1 MIAYFARHP
10 TAANLLML
18 AIIVLGLSALPQL
31 KRETFP
37 EIAPSQIQVSVPY
50 PGANPEESELA
61 LCVPLEEAMDGLSD
75 IEQITCEARESM
87 AKMIV
92 EIQEGGDITRLMSDV
107 KTEVDA
113 IDTFPDKAESPVIK
127 ELGRTE
133 SLITLAISADL
144 PAAELKDYAE
154 SVKRKLQRLPD
165 ISLVEIHG
173 FSDRQL
179 RVELSLALLRQ
190 YGLSINDVVS
200 HIERQNIKLPAGNL
214 ETQGKTLQIRF
225 DQQGVTAKELGE
237 LVIASTQS
245 GGQLKLKDLGKVTER
260 FELDEA
266 KVEFNGKPAALLK
279 IKKTKAQDALDLVE
293 QVYKFVEL
301 ERQLIPAG
309 IEMALTSDQAK
320 IVSDRLAMLTTNSW
334 QGFLLVFAVMWLFFT
349 WRYSFWV
356 SMGLPISFLGA
367 FWLMTVLGVSI
378 NMISMVGMLMAIGIL
393 MDDAIVIAESI
404 ASHVERGEGVE
415 EGVIKGVKQVAP
427 GVLSS
432 FLTTASVFVGLAF
445 IAGDIGQI
453 MKVFPQ
459 MLLAVL
465 VVSLV
470 EAFLILPNHLLHSLH
485 KKQDTP
491 ASGFKARFNQ
501 RFERF
506 RTEVLVDW
514 VERAVTYRY
523 AAVGGVLALF
533 FLSIS
538 LMAGGFLKFK
548 AFPELE
554 GDILEMRLLM
564 PQGTPLYETELLVAR
579 AVNELNKLDEAFTP
593 EQPEQQALVQNVIV
607 EYNSNQ
613 DAGEEGTHVATV
625 RADLLTAETRNTS
638 LLLLQDR
645 WREAV
650 GEIPGSLA
658 LAFKQPA
665 VGPAGRA
672 IEIRLYGDDLAMLSS
687 ASFEIQ
693 QALAEYDGVQNL
705 MDDLRPGK
713 EEWLVRLLPGAMSLG
728 VDGATIANQLRTAFF
743 GQKADEFQRGDET
756 IELDVR
762 LRKADKSSWWQLQN
776 YPITLADGRQIP
788 LSAVAELIPARGYA
802 RINRV
807 DGQRSVTIIGDV
819 DAAIANTGEI
829 IAAVDQTVVAP
840 LLAKYPSLSVS
851 YEGEVKEGGSTGSS
865 IGKKFLMGLVGVF
878 IILSFQFRSYMEPVM
893 VMLAIPLALI
903 GALWGHVLLGYD
915 FTIPSMMGFV
925 SLAGI
930 VVNDSILLV
939 TYIKEHQKQGL
950 DAHQAAVQAARERF
964 RAVFI
969 TTATTVA
976 GMLPLLLE
984 TSLQAQILQP
994 LVVSLLFGIAA
1005 SSLLVL
1011 FILPCLYV
1019 ILEDRGLAAQ
1029 HHLSESQ
1036 AKA

>member
-37 EIAPSQIQVSVPY
+37 EIAASQIQVNVPY

-75 IEQITCEARESM
+75 IEQISCEARESM

-92 EIQEGGDITRLMSDV
+92 EMQEGGDITRLMSDV

-144 PAAELKDYAE
+144 PSAELKDYAE
-154 SVKRKLQRLPD
+154 SVKHKLQRLPD

-179 RVELSLALLRQ
+179 RVELSLSLLRQ

-214 ETQGKTLQIRF
+214 ETKGKTLQIRF

-245 GGQLKLKDLGKVTER
+245 GGQLKLKDLGQITER

-293 QVYKFVEL
+293 QVYNFVES
-301 ERQLIPAG
+301 ERQQLPAG

-404 ASHVERGEGVE
+404 ASHVERGESID

-485 KKQDTP
+485 KKQDEP
-491 ASGFKARFNQ
+491 ESGFKARFNQ

-506 RTEVLVDW
+506 RTEVLVEW
-514 VERAVTYRY
+514 VERVVTYRY
-523 AAVGGVLALF
+523 AVVGGVLALF

-564 PQGTPLYETELLVAR
+564 PQGTPLYETEQLVAH
-579 AVNELNKLDEAFTP
+579 AVDELNKLNQEFTP
-593 EQPEQQALVQNVIV
+593 AQPEQQALVQNVIV
-607 EYNSNQ
+607 EYNNNQ

-638 LLLLQDR
+638 LLVLQDR

-650 GEIPGSLA
+650 GEIPGALA

-672 IEIRLYGDDLAMLSS
+672 IEIRLYGNDLAMLSS

-762 LRKADKSSWWQLQN
+762 LRKEDKASWWQLQN

-802 RINRV
+802 RINRF

-829 IAAVDQTVVAP
+829 IAAVDKTVVAP
-840 LLAKYPSLSVS
+840 LLDKYPSLSVS

-939 TYIKEHQKQGL
+939 TYIKEHQKEGL

-1005 SSLLVL
+1005 SSFLVL

-1036 AKA
+1036 VRA

>member
-37 EIAPSQIQVSVPY
+37 EIAASQIQVNVPY

-75 IEQITCEARESM
+75 IEQISCEARESM

-92 EIQEGGDITRLMSDV
+92 EMQEGGDITRLMSDV

-144 PAAELKDYAE
+144 PSAELKDYAE
-154 SVKRKLQRLPD
+154 SVKHKLQRLPD
-165 ISLVEIHG
+165 ISLVEIEG

-179 RVELSLALLRQ
+179 RVELSLSLLRQ

-214 ETQGKTLQIRF
+214 ETKGKTLQIRF

-245 GGQLKLKDLGKVTER
+245 GGQLKLKDLGQITER

-293 QVYKFVEL
+293 QVYNFVES
-301 ERQLIPAG
+301 ERQQLPAG

-404 ASHVERGEGVE
+404 ASHVERGESID

-485 KKQDTP
+485 KKQDEP
-491 ASGFKARFNQ
+491 ESGFKARFNQ

-506 RTEVLVDW
+506 RTEVLVEW
-514 VERAVTYRY
+514 VERVVTYRY

-538 LMAGGFLKFK
+538 LMAG
-548 AFPELE
+548 
-554 GDILEMRLLM
+554 
-564 PQGTPLYETELLVAR
+564 
-579 AVNELNKLDEAFTP
+579 
-593 EQPEQQALVQNVIV
+593 
-607 EYNSNQ
+607 
-613 DAGEEGTHVATV
+613 
-625 RADLLTAETRNTS
+625 
-638 LLLLQDR
+638 
-645 WREAV
+645 
-650 GEIPGSLA
+650 
-658 LAFKQPA
+658 
-665 VGPAGRA
+665 
-672 IEIRLYGDDLAMLSS
+672 
-687 ASFEIQ
+687 
-693 QALAEYDGVQNL
+693 
-705 MDDLRPGK
+705 
-713 EEWLVRLLPGAMSLG
+713 
-728 VDGATIANQLRTAFF
+728 
-743 GQKADEFQRGDET
+743 
-756 IELDVR
+756 
-762 LRKADKSSWWQLQN
+762 
-776 YPITLADGRQIP
+776 
-788 LSAVAELIPARGYA
+788 
-802 RINRV
+802 
-807 DGQRSVTIIGDV
+807 
-819 DAAIANTGEI
+819 
-829 IAAVDQTVVAP
+829 
-840 LLAKYPSLSVS
+840 
-851 YEGEVKEGGSTGSS
+851 
-865 IGKKFLMGLVGVF
+865 
-878 IILSFQFRSYMEPVM
+878 
-893 VMLAIPLALI
+893 
-903 GALWGHVLLGYD
+903 D
-915 FTIPSMMGFV
+915 F
-925 SLAGI
+925 
-930 VVNDSILLV
+930 
-939 TYIKEHQKQGL
+939 
-950 DAHQAAVQAARERF
+950 
-964 RAVFI
+964 
-969 TTATTVA
+969 
-976 GMLPLLLE
+976 
-984 TSLQAQILQP
+984 
-994 LVVSLLFGIAA
+994 
-1005 SSLLVL
+1005 
-1011 FILPCLYV
+1011 
-1019 ILEDRGLAAQ
+1019 
-1029 HHLSESQ
+1029 
-1036 AKA
+1036 